1 VADVEVRTSPIEG
14 LGVFA
19 VNPCGAGQR
28 IRRVNVVREIT
39 AEEPL
44 REDAGERIEHCGYPD
59 GKVVLWGFPDRH
71 VNHSCDPNAYE
82 LYEGESI
89 FIVARRDIAAG
100 EEISFDYNINT
111 SGGNSWPCRC
121 GAARCRR
128 ESVGDF
134 FSLPEQ
140 QQREYRPLLA
150 EWFVNR
156 HRNRLAAL
164 DGTD

>member
-1 VADVEVRTSPIEG
+1 VADVEVRHSPVEG
-14 LGVFA
+14 LGVFS
-19 VNPCGAGQR
+19 VKPFRAGQR

-82 LYEGESI
+82 LYAGESI
-89 FIVARRDIAAG
+89 FIVARRDIEAG
-100 EEISFDYNINT
+100 EEITFDYNINT

-121 GAARCRR
+121 GAARCRG

-140 QQREYRPLLA
+140 QQSEYRPFLA

-156 HRNRLAAL
+156 HRDRLAAL